1 MQLIVKAEERTLELK
16 AKALAKDLNLEFQSS
31 QKIHKTSIKNKNA
44 YYLIK
49 GKDML
54 YLQKGLTRKSNPIFC
69 NFLEWSNASYGNS
82 LIKCMRG
89 LPKDCSVVDA
99 TAGFGRDALSLAT
112 ISGSVLLI
120 ERLPWMIAL
129 LEDAIESVQHKSL
142 RNLIG
147 KFNLISGDSKDY
159 LLNNHTRV
167 DVIYLDPMFP
177 NIGNAKAKKNIQA
190 LRDLTKEDNSSS
202 LFFIAMELASSRVI
216 VKRHKNSIFINN
228 LKPNFSISGK
238 TVRFDV
244 YKT

>member
-31 QKIHKTSIKNKNA
+31 QKIHRTSIKNKNA

-216 VKRHKNSIFINN
+216 VKRHKNSIYINN

>member
-31 QKIHKTSIKNKNA
+31 QKIHRTSIKNKNA

-112 ISGSVLLI
+112 ISGSILLI

-142 RNLIG
+142 KNLIG
-147 KFNLISGDSKDY
+147 KFNLISDDAKDY
-159 LLNNHTRV
+159 LLNNRTRV
-167 DVIYLDPMFP
+167 DAIYLDPMFP
-177 NIGNAKAKKNIQA
+177 NTGNAKAKKNIQA

-216 VKRHKNSIFINN
+216 VKRHKNSIYINN

>member
-216 VKRHKNSIFINN
+216 VKRHKNSIYINN

>member
-159 LLNNHTRV
+159 LLNNHTRA

-216 VKRHKNSIFINN
+216 VKRHKNSIYINN

>member
-1 MQLIVKAEERTLELK
+1 
-16 AKALAKDLNLEFQSS
+16 
-31 QKIHKTSIKNKNA
+31 
-44 YYLIK
+44 
-49 GKDML
+49 ML

-129 LEDAIESVQHKSL
+129 LEDAIELVQHKSL
-142 RNLIG
+142 KNLIG
-147 KFNLISGDSKDY
+147 KFNLISGDAKDY

-177 NIGNAKAKKNIQA
+177 NTGNAKAKKNIQA

-202 LFFIAMELASSRVI
+202 LFFIAMELASSRVM
-216 VKRHKNSIFINN
+216 VKRHKNSIYINN

>member
-31 QKIHKTSIKNKNA
+31 QKIQKTSIKNA

-54 YLQKGLTRKSNPIFC
+54 YLQKGLTRRSNPIFC

-129 LEDAIESVQHKSL
+129 LEDAIDSVQHKSL
-142 RNLIG
+142 KNLIG
-147 KFNLISGDSKDY
+147 KFNLISGDAKDY
-159 LLNNHTRV
+159 LLNNHTRA

-177 NIGNAKAKKNIQA
+177 NTGNAKAKKNIQA

-202 LFFIAMELASSRVI
+202 LFFIAMELANSRVI
-216 VKRHKNSIFINN
+216 VKRHKNSIYVNN

>member
-177 NIGNAKAKKNIQA
+177 NTGNAKAKKNIQA